1 MISLANEVV
10 YFQEE
15 GYFKANSLN
24 EIAQL
29 LGDNQKMRVKRC
41 SMEDIPRKLNTFP
54 KDNNQ
59 NQRIYSERVK
69 DLDYISGWLLSYI
82 CLEITNN
89 LLFFL
94 EEFT

>member
-10 YFQEE
+10 YFSSQE

-54 KDNNQ
+54 NITTKNQ
-59 NQRIYSERVK
+59 G
-69 DLDYISGWLLSYI
+69 YIPDGSKIWIISQNGCYHIFVSK
-82 CLEITNN
+82 
-89 LLFFL
+89 
-94 EEFT
+94 

>member
-1 MISLANEVV
+1 MISLSNEVV
-10 YFQEE
+10 YFSSQE

-54 KDNNQ
+54 NITTKNQ
-59 NQRIYSERVK
+59 G
-69 DLDYISGWLLSYI
+69 YIPNG
-82 CLEITNN
+82 TNIWIISQN
-89 LLFFL
+89 GCYHIFISK
-94 EEFT
+94 